1 MVYHNDD
8 HGLSRRCPWFIT
20 PMPMVYH
27 ADGRGFSPPQ
37 EIAYISGATSQT
49 ASPIRRKAFNRVCS
63 EYSILPIRSP
73 ILPFIRFSAFY
84 SKQRFAC

>member
-20 PMPMVYH
+20 PTAVVF
-27 ADGRGFSPPQ
+27 RPPQ